1 MLVYT
6 TPHTV
11 RVEIVPEKIHCL
23 IVTGADNVKDFY
35 LINKSFGDP
44 VYMFGMKTD
53 TDTESAEI
61 AIANA
66 ADYIPPQWE

>member
-11 RVEIVPEKIHCL
+11 RVEIATNIHCL
-23 IVTGADNVKDFY
+23 IVTGANDYKSFY
-35 LINKSFGDP
+35 LINENCGDP
-44 VYMFGMKTD
+44 VFMFACKTD
-53 TDTESAEI
+53 NDTNSAEI

-66 ADYIPPQWE
+66 ADYIPDEW